1 MQYFGVPKC
10 PYCKKRVNFIRT
22 WSLKRQGEYQCPRCG
37 GISNIYL
44 SPLVYVFALVAVFA
58 GVAIYFFHKFI
69 LDDITLTT
77 GIQVKC
83 PKCHGAGV
91 VTADDDNAY
100 FRCLSCG
107 HRMTQDRTVY
117 HYDVHNQCKNCG
129 RYYRVDIEDGARQ
142 HFPVLHVACPY
153 CGATMPGEVHKTAE
167 AFSYGAEIQG
177 GKEPWFGLELWFL
190 TSFQGKPVWA
200 LNREHL
206 AYLIDYLSADLRE
219 KPSGSQKKTQA
230 DHLPTFMKT
239 AKNRERIV
247 KLLKKLQEK

>member
-1 MQYFGVPKC
+1 MSRIVDEPYFTHSA
-10 PYCKKRVNFIRT
+10 YSAF
-22 WSLKRQGEYQCPRCG
+22 
-37 GISNIYL
+37 
-44 SPLVYVFALVAVFA
+44 
-58 GVAIYFFHKFI
+58 
-69 LDDITLTT
+69 TT

-91 VTADDDNAY
+91 VTADEDDAY

-107 HRMTQDRTVY
+107 HQETRDRTIY
-117 HYDVHNQCKNCG
+117 RYDVHNQCKNCG
-129 RYYRVDIEDGARQ
+129 RYYRVDIEDEARQ
-142 HFPVLHVACPY
+142 HFSVLHVACPY
-153 CGATMPGEVHKTAE
+153 CGTTMPGEVHKTAE

-177 GKEPWFGLELWFL
+177 GKDPWFGLELWFL

-230 DHLPTFMKT
+230 DQVTTRVDLAQDVQAPVDPGQTLGEFQVYVG
-239 AKNRERIV
+239 NELRDSVPIV
-247 KLLKKLQEK
+247 AAQGVDRLSVPGLYYQLLRRLLVAG